1 MKVSLIL
8 NLNISVKCWFTCFCC
23 IKTLKP
29 VQGDRELFVMPN
41 LTFSRFNIVITD
53 KWKRSVF
60 QHLITCVLTKYY
72 INRFFG
78 RCPQNDGRTK
88 SDKTSEC
95 ELALRRSRLLFF
107 LVGVHVILSFLIGKK
122 RKNNGYEI
130 VITSDTLSHSNN
142 KTLKPV
148 QGDRKLFVIPNCLGF
163 CFTKSRCSLHFVVV
177 RLTFC
182 SFVSVLSLRTKQNP
196 LVSASV

>member
-95 ELALRRSRLLFF
+95 ELALCRSRLLFF
-107 LVGVHVILSFLIGKK
+107 LVSWISFTK
-122 RKNNGYEI
+122 
-130 VITSDTLSHSNN
+130 TSRSFHYVSTH
-142 KTLKPV
+142 
-148 QGDRKLFVIPNCLGF
+148 F
-163 CFTKSRCSLHFVVV
+163 CFCNFETTFTSFTSALRKSACFRVYIKDTSLCSV
-177 RLTFC
+177 
-182 SFVSVLSLRTKQNP
+182 
-196 LVSASV
+196 